1 MRRLLSPILIAFVT
15 TSVFAQASPSTA
27 APGTELQK
35 IVTGSTGS
43 LEQSLRQLADLR
55 KKIEGDL
62 VPRSQELNQLE
73 VKLSDVKGKFQD
85 VDRVLASKQLENT
98 NLQSSVKLKN
108 EENAYLA
115 SILDEFARGYEARLF
130 TGEVP
135 RYKPIIEEAKL
146 VMTNNDLGAS
156 DKFARQIAVVK
167 AALARVEDIIGGAR
181 FPGEA
186 VDTRGNLHRGTFAML
201 GPTVV
206 FAPEYGDAFGIAVT
220 QTSSAKPL
228 VRAIPAAAELAQP
241 HEKILLWF
249 KGIFGNKDVQA
260 SLPGIVA
267 VVKEGA
273 GWFPFDPSKGA
284 ALQELIK
291 ETNLVEMF
299 IHGGPI
305 MWPLLLSSIAAFTVV
320 FERVIF
326 ILNENRKRSR
336 RKMAEFFAKCE
347 EYDLDG
353 AIEVSKTTKDF
364 IVRALGYALEHREK
378 SLNSALVFSAQT
390 AMKRFNRGLMVLDT
404 VITLAPM
411 LGLLGTVTGMMG
423 SFESLSGENSNPTA
437 IMGGISEA
445 LIATAAG
452 LIIALVCLL
461 PYNYLNAK
469 IEAAQKELETA
480 TARLEILVTP
490 PAMTDDHEPP
500 SHPPHGRAHAP
511 VRIKMQKAKAD
522 PQPPVD
528 ADDGAIEATA

>member
-1 MRRLLSPILIAFVT
+1 MRRLLSPFLIAFVT
-15 TSVFAQASPSTA
+15 TSVLAQASPSTA
-27 APGTELQK
+27 VPGAELEK
-35 IVTGSTGS
+35 VVTGSSGS
-43 LEQSLRQLADLR
+43 LAESLQQLSDLR
-55 KKIEGDL
+55 KRIEGDL
-62 VPRSQELNQLE
+62 VPRSQELNRLE
-73 VKLSDVKGKFQD
+73 TKLGDVKAKFQD
-85 VDRVLASKQLENT
+85 VDRVLASKQLEST

-146 VMTNNDLGAS
+146 VMTNQDLGAS

-206 FAPEYGDAFGIAVT
+206 FSPEYGEALGIAVT
-220 QTSSAKPL
+220 QTSSPKPL
-228 VRAIPAAAELAQP
+228 IRAIPTAAELAQP
-241 HEKILLWF
+241 HEKILNWF
-249 KGIFGNKDVQA
+249 KGLVGKKDA
-260 SLPGIVA
+260 HAALPGIAA
-267 VVKEGA
+267 VVKEGS

-336 RKMAEFFAKCE
+336 RKMAEFFGKCE

-353 AIEVSKTTKDF
+353 AIAVSKTTKDF

-411 LGLLGTVTGMMG
+411 LGLLGTVTGMMA

-480 TARLEILVTP
+480 TARLELLVTP
-490 PAMTDDHEPP
+490 PGPADDHEPP
-500 SHPPHGRAHAP
+500 SLPPHGKTHAP
-511 VRIKMQKAKAD
+511 VRIKMQKTKPD
-522 PQPPVD
+522 PTPE